1 MNNIDFSQPD
11 VLLLFG
17 GLTFAILIF
26 MIVLFIVFRLFKLY
40 IPKSKLFNDDYIKQS
55 IRNTSILRKSCLVV
69 FTIQVIVAVLW
80 HFNIISFIPKD
91 SFPFIGIFIVFMT
104 LMMVIGLGP
113 VLVRSR
119 HYTKNF
125 KEYLNGTDIN
135 NQIRNKRMYINRK
148 L

>member
-17 GLTFAILIF
+17 GLTLAILIF
-26 MIVLFIVFRLFKLY
+26 MVVLFIVFRIFKLY

-69 FTIQVIVAVLW
+69 FTIQFIVAILW
-80 HFNIISFIPKD
+80 YFNIISFIPKD
-91 SFPFIGIFIVFMT
+91 SFPLLGIYIVIMT

-113 VLVRSR
+113 LLVRSR

-135 NQIRNKRMYINRK
+135 NQIRNKRMFANRR
-148 L
+148 